1 MMEVEVRVLGCV
13 LYLEAPNSPNLT
25 SEVHVIRYL
34 ISLL

>member
-1 MMEVEVRVLGCV
+1 MMEVEVRVCCV